1 MAGALVVCLGLA
13 VLIVAVVAL
22 REPKG
27 HVTAQRSAS
36 NVGKQSSAAPQSTR
50 PKSTKGASSSSAQS
64 SPSPNGDSHSSTR
77 EKSVPLIVLNNTT
90 IGGLAQRAA
99 QRFESGGWRVTTWG
113 NYQNNILSTCAY
125 YDPSVAGAQAAA
137 EALQQ
142 QYPAIK
148 RVKPKFAELPGGPVV
163 VVLTPDYSEG

>member
-27 HVTAQRSAS
+27 HVTAQHSAS
-36 NVGKQSSAAPQSTR
+36 NVGKQSLTAPQSSAQ
-50 PKSTKGASSSSAQS
+50 KSKSAASSSSAQS

-77 EKSVPLIVLNNTT
+77 VKSVPLIVLNNTT

-99 QRFESGGWRVTTWG
+99 ERFQSGGWTVTHWG
-113 NYQNNILSTCAY
+113 NYQNDIISTCAY

-137 EALQQ
+137 QALQQ
-142 QYPAIK
+142 QYSAIK